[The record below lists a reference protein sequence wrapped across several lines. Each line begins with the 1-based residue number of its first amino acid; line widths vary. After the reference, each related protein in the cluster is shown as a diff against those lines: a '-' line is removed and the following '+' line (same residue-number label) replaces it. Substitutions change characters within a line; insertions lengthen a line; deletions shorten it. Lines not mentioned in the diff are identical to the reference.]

1 MTAGAPPS
9 TPGRPRRVIEAPPGV
24 VNARG
29 WSGRAYLITGRRL
42 SRGRQS
48 WHPPPG
54 AAPFRVRPLRVAPVD
69 APPTPPPRHR
79 GRGTPG
85 APVWAP
91 LIGRGVAAP
100 VDYVRKNSTL
110 L

>member
-48 WHPPPG
+48 WHPPWG
-54 AAPFRVRPLRVAPVD
+54 GALSRAAPPSGTRRC
-69 APPTPPPRHR
+69 PPTPPPRHR